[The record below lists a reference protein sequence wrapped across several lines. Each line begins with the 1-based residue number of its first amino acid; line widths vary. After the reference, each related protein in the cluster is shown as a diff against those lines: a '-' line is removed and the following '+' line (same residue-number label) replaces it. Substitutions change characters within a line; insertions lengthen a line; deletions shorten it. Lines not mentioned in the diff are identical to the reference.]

1 MSSINVMLFGA
12 SRSGKTSI
20 LSSMLTASRTYL
32 SKDYNLLLQDRTD
45 YADGK
50 TTLNDSK
57 LGMENLL
64 KKDWSPEPRL
74 GELTGSQ
81 HLSEYRFQL
90 TIRNVK
96 GVDPLTVNF
105 IDMPGENFKPTHPG
119 YNQVCDLVKDCQIL
133 MVAVDTPSLL
143 YADKMQDAY
152 YDGALNCVDGLTD
165 MVSLLGMNREEEALR
180 LLVFV
185 PIKCEYWVQKNR
197 MDKIYQLIEKVYQD
211 QIAIAKNFSKVK
223 IMTMP
228 VETIGGL
235 LFDHHT
241 EPDRMK
247 LLAYDPDRNVAQLDK
262 EDYRDFGDSDRDC
275 IRCEMKSANIV
286 TLGKTGLPYCLT
298 EKDRLVDVREIP
310 MHPYCFKENYPIPYA
325 WFKPVGTYKPDNCDQ
340 LLLEVMKFM
349 VQDAAAIAKLKVND
363 LVNVMCKDE
372 YDMYINPFSP
382 IDIFMLPVKLV
393 WKAIE
398 WVLKKLG
405 VIGSFS
411 QKEQLEAMCKAI
423 HKMKND
429 KRFLNKYKVIH
440 NSLDPDGSD
449 FKF

>member
-32 SKDYNLLLQDRTD
+32 SKDYNLLLQDKTD
-45 YADGK
+45 YADSK

-64 KKDWSPEPRL
+64 KKDWSPEPRM
-74 GELTGSQ
+74 GNLTGSQ
-81 HLSEYRFQL
+81 QISEYRFQL
-90 TIRNVK
+90 TITSVQ

-105 IDMPGENFKPTHPG
+105 IDIPGEDFKQTHPA
-119 YNQVCDLVKDCQIL
+119 YNLVSDLVKDCQIL

-143 YADKMQDAY
+143 YTDNMQDAY
-152 YDGALNCVDGLTD
+152 YDETLNCLEGLKD
-165 MVSLLGMNREEEALR
+165 MVSLWGMNRGKEALR

-197 MDKIYQLIEKVYQD
+197 MDKVYQLIEKVYQD
-211 QIAIAKNFSKVK
+211 QIAIAENFSKVK

-247 LLAYDPDRNVAQLDK
+247 ILVYDPDKNVDFKDK
-262 EDYRDFGDSDRDC
+262 EDYRDFFGDGNRDS
-275 IRCEMKSANIV
+275 IRCEMKSPNIV

-298 EKDRLVDVREIP
+298 GKDRLLDVREIP
-310 MHPYCFKENYPIPYA
+310 VHPYCFREGYPIPYA
-325 WFKPVGTYKPDNCDQ
+325 WFKPVGEYKPDNCDQ
-340 LLLEVMKFM
+340 LLLEIMKFM
-349 VQDAAAIAKLKVND
+349 VQDAAAIANQKVSTLISASNSESLSLFGFLWKIIRLILKTIGI
-363 LVNVMCKDE
+363 L
-372 YDMYINPFSP
+372 
-382 IDIFMLPVKLV
+382 
-393 WKAIE
+393 
-398 WVLKKLG
+398 
-405 VIGSFS
+405 GSFS
-411 QKEQLEAMCKAI
+411 QENQLVAMCRAI
-423 HKMKND
+423 SKMKED
-429 KRFLNKYKVIH
+429 KRFLEKYKVIF